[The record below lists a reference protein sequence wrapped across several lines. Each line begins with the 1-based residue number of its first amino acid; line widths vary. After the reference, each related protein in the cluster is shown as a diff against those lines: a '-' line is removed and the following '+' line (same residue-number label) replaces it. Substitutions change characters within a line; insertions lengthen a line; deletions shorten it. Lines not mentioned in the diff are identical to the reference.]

1 MKIEALYFEIEID
14 NKITGIVKMVQL
26 VGGFAAVS
34 AEGRIFRPHLSMAIR
49 ERIKGT
55 TNFQMGMYE

>member
-1 MKIEALYFEIEID
+1 MKIEALDFEIEID

-55 TNFQMGMYE
+55 TNF